1 METGLAEPKPSRAAA
16 ECKQTQDD
24 ADRPAMPAG
33 HPVAWQVLTESTL
46 LAGVPYPLP
55 VFL

>member
-1 METGLAEPKPSRAAA
+1 METRLAERNPSRAAA
-16 ECKQTQDD
+16 ESKQTQDD
-24 ADRPAMPAG
+24 AERPAMPAG

-46 LAGVPYPLP
+46 LEGAPYPLP